1 MRSISQ
7 FYYNDLADGLLPA
20 ESDLTHR
27 NAQADQILQVNGTA
41 ACQPGTSHARSHP
54 ADPRRRNAVK
64 RDNIFTL
71 AAASL
76 LFAASSGITGAAA
89 QAADPTSF
97 ASGTEVQA
105 QVRTMLAEMKPD
117 QGFMWRP
124 LVRDGKTAAIE
135 IWKKPG
141 RPAVHPA
148 EAEYAIVIEGSGTL
162 VSGGALA
169 DAKTSNPGLVEGS
182 RIEGGTTRTLGP
194 GDVIL
199 VPAGVPHWFGIT
211 GERLVLLGIKLPG
224 AK

>member
-1 MRSISQ
+1 MKTM
-7 FYYNDLADGLLPA
+7 A
-20 ESDLTHR
+20 
-27 NAQADQILQVNGTA
+27 
-41 ACQPGTSHARSHP
+41 
-54 ADPRRRNAVK
+54 K
-64 RDNIFTL
+64 TL
-71 AAASL
+71 AL
-76 LFAASSGITGAAA
+76 LLACASGIASA
-89 QAADPTSF
+89 QTTTDPTSF
-97 ASGTEVQA
+97 AGSTEVQA
-105 QVRTMLAEMKPD
+105 QTRAMLAEMKPD

-124 LVRDGKTAAIE
+124 LVRDGERVAAIE

-148 EAEYAIVIEGSGTL
+148 EAEYAIVLEGAGTL
-162 VSGGALA
+162 VSGGTLA
-169 DAKTSNPGLVEGS
+169 DPATRNPGLIEGS